1 LWLDGRGNYNL
12 WEFRVMGQLNI
23 LLLVRS
29 PMIAL
34 VKLTSTCSYLF
45 LSIFCTFVFLFVS
58 CCQWESHTRY
68 CIKNSLLEKKAA
80 AVQLIK
86 KRLSEMPNDPR
97 LWYVWFHLF
106 NILFQVFRSFFLFD
120 LWNYGN
126 QVVSLGF
133 YKLLLSLRKIFLSKT
148 DVTDELMLS

>member
-45 LSIFCTFVFLFVS
+45 LSIFCTFVFFVCFLLPVGVS
-58 CCQWESHTRY
+58 YKILH
-68 CIKNSLLEKKAA
+68 KNSLLEKKAA

-106 NILFQVFRSFFLFD
+106 NILFQVFCSFFLFD

>member
-1 LWLDGRGNYNL
+1 
-12 WEFRVMGQLNI
+12 
-23 LLLVRS
+23 
-29 PMIAL
+29 
-34 VKLTSTCSYLF
+34 
-45 LSIFCTFVFLFVS
+45 
-58 CCQWESHTRY
+58 
-68 CIKNSLLEKKAA
+68 
-80 AVQLIK
+80 
-86 KRLSEMPNDPR
+86 MPNDPR